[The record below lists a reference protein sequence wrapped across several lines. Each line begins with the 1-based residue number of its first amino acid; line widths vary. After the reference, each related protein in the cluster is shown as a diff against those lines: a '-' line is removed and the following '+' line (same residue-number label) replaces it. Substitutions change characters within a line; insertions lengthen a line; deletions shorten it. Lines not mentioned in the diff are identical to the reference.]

1 MAELTDDLKSILEIR
16 QLSEQELIRA
26 IRVGIKGE
34 IDAIHLYDMIA
45 EATSNE
51 KVSKIMKDVAKEER
65 VHVGEFMRVL
75 QEVFPEEME
84 DYNKGAS
91 EAEEIFS
98 EGEYPTEDIK
108 ILDDKKRSLMNKVKD
123 LEESLE
129 KENF

>member
-1 MAELTDDLKSILEIR
+1 
-16 QLSEQELIRA
+16 
-26 IRVGIKGE
+26 
-34 IDAIHLYDMIA
+34 
-45 EATSNE
+45 
-51 KVSKIMKDVAKEER
+51 VSKIMKDVAKEER